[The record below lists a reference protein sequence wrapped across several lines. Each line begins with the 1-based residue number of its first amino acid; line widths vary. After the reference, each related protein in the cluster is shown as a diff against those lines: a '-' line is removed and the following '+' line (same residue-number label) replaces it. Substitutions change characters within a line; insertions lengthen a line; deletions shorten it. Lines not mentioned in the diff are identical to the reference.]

1 MAQCKLTPHEFI
13 QNAFSPMVAVMCSQL
28 VDQTC
33 QKNNLSFVEMI
44 QPFCKLNTEGWYSE
58 YQTANLTLML
68 AIVYVYEIYCYCC
81 STFS

>member
-1 MAQCKLTPHEFI
+1 VLKSLGLIKAFLIMAQCKLTPHEFI

-44 QPFCKLNTEGWYSE
+44 QPFCKLNTEG
-58 YQTANLTLML
+58 L
-68 AIVYVYEIYCYCC
+68 CPK
-81 STFS
+81 